1 MSREKLSESDEIT
14 LLREENEKLKEEVK
28 LFQTEYEKTFAELL
42 RYEKENTELQ
52 MYNEVL
58 EKKVV
63 DIIDKLKWLDAK
75 TKAELLEKVKYTE
88 EEEDENKKISQK
100 E

>member
-1 MSREKLSESDEIT
+1 
-14 LLREENEKLKEEVK
+14 
-28 LFQTEYEKTFAELL
+28 
-42 RYEKENTELQ
+42 

-63 DIIDKLKWLDAK
+63 DIIEKLKWLDAK

-88 EEEDENKKISQK
+88 EEDENKKISQK

>member
-42 RYEKENTELQ
+42 RYEKENTELK

-63 DIIDKLKWLDAK
+63 DIIEKLKWLDAK
-75 TKAELLEKVKYTE
+75 TKSEWLEKVKNTE
-88 EEEDENKKISQK
+88 DEDENKKISQK